1 MKSNETPKIAP
12 LKTQEFDSKQSK
24 YGMVPQLPCRS
35 VILGPSGTGKTVLLT
50 NLITHVYRDCFSRV
64 YIFSPSI
71 NVDASWRPVKAYI
84 EKEMKV
90 DHTEEEPIYFDHYDP
105 AQLQKVI
112 TTQHKVS
119 EFMKKRNAKS
129 IYQVLVVVD
138 DFADEPSFSR
148 HSKLLHSLYT
158 RGRHTFISSLTATQ
172 AFTAISPLIRK
183 NATELYIYRLRNY
196 KDLDAFLEE
205 VSAIYDKKTLLEI
218 YQLATS
224 QPYSFLFCN
233 LRAHNKSD
241 MFYMNFD
248 KKISVE
254 ES

>member
-1 MKSNETPKIAP
+1 MKSNEIPKIVP

-172 AFTAISPLIRK
+172 AFTAISPLIRQK
-183 NATELYIYRLRNY
+183 HYRIIYLQ
-196 KDLDAFLEE
+196 A
-205 VSAIYDKKTLLEI
+205 
-218 YQLATS
+218 
-224 QPYSFLFCN
+224 
-233 LRAHNKSD
+233 
-241 MFYMNFD
+241 
-248 KKISVE
+248 
-254 ES
+254 

>member
-1 MKSNETPKIAP
+1 MKTNEIPKIVP

-35 VILGPSGTGKTVLLT
+35 VILGPSGSGKTVLLT
-50 NLITHVYRDCFSRV
+50 NLITNVYRDCFSRV
-64 YIFSPSI
+64 FIFSPSI

-90 DHTEEEPIYFDHYDP
+90 EHTDREPIYFDHYDP
-105 AQLQKVI
+105 KDLEQVI
-112 TTQHKVS
+112 ATQRKVS
-119 EFMKKRNAKS
+119 EYMKKRNVRS
-129 IYQVLVVVD
+129 IFQILIVID
-138 DFADEPSFSR
+138 DFADESAMSR

-158 RGRHTFISSLTATQ
+158 RGRHTFISTITATQ

-183 NATELYIYRLRNY
+183 NATELYVYRLRNY
-196 KDLDAFLEE
+196 KDLDSFLEE

-218 YQLATS
+218 YTLATS
-224 QPYSFLFCN
+224 QPFSFLFCN

-241 MFYMNFD
+241 MFYQNFD
-248 KKISVE
+248 KKIIME
-254 ES
+254 DT

>member
-1 MKSNETPKIAP
+1 MKSNEIPKIVP

-172 AFTAISPLIRK
+172 AFTAISPLIGK
-183 NATELYIYRLRNY
+183 NTLPNYIFTGLGT
-196 KDLDAFLEE
+196 
-205 VSAIYDKKTLLEI
+205 I
-218 YQLATS
+218 
-224 QPYSFLFCN
+224 
-233 LRAHNKSD
+233 
-241 MFYMNFD
+241 
-248 KKISVE
+248 KI
-254 ES
+254 

>member
-1 MKSNETPKIAP
+1 MKSNEIPKIVP

-183 NATELYIYRLRNY
+183 TLPNYIFTGLGT
-196 KDLDAFLEE
+196 
-205 VSAIYDKKTLLEI
+205 I
-218 YQLATS
+218 
-224 QPYSFLFCN
+224 
-233 LRAHNKSD
+233 
-241 MFYMNFD
+241 
-248 KKISVE
+248 KI
-254 ES
+254 